1 MMESP
6 CFRALLR
13 IKSFADDRANPESG
27 SVTGV
32 QPPESLRWF
41 LKISEKMGNHSFEVF
56 ISGFFSC
63 GSVIFV
69 ANAFANR

>member
-1 MMESP
+1 VKSP

-32 QPPESLRWF
+32 QTPESLQ
-41 LKISEKMGNHSFEVF
+41 K
-56 ISGFFSC
+56 FFPNC
-63 GSVIFV
+63 THPDP
-69 ANAFANR
+69 N